1 MKYNLGCGSDYRFG
15 WVNVDREPLAAPDVV
30 WDLGRFPW
38 PFETDSADE
47 VAMIHL
53 LDEMPSGVLP
63 RLMQE
68 LYRICRNGAKLT
80 LRNTDP
86 RHSDAA
92 LKPPGAGGIAP
103 TAFQSYDLAVV
114 EDWLARGQRHTPSS
128 VYAAVDFATRST
140 TTLLDPRWAQAIQ
153 DGALQGEAL
162 STAML
167 GQNNVVA
174 CSETVLEARKPF
186 APGRSLA
193 EADALVLARYGGL
206 GDVLMVLSACR
217 AIKSV
222 SDRPIYFLT
231 APAFRDFAAL
241 CPFVDRVFTAE
252 DDVRAHAATRGHATL
267 KVLDLAPVRFGI
279 SRLHQVDAYL
289 EALNLSPDDGAKGL
303 AIDLPRAAEPSV
315 AAMRLAALPRTAK
328 RVVLHAGLSDP
339 NRTFPAAFW
348 GDLADHCLAQGHAVI
363 AIGRN
368 HGPDGKGA
376 ERFTDP
382 RILDLGDALD
392 LAGSLEVLR
401 ASDLLV
407 SADSGPIQL
416 AGASDIGIIGLYTTV
431 GGEKRLPYRRGSFRH
446 RAAAVGPD
454 CAFSPCYRWMS
465 DPGTVADFGRISGV
479 GTDDVH
485 GLFSRWC
492 VTPEPYACTREAS
505 MADKVKALIPAMLAQ
520 DELLACMPSA
530 ETPLRRSA

>member
-1 MKYNLGCGSDYRFG
+1 MKYNLGCGGDYRFG
-15 WVNVDREPLAAPDVV
+15 WINVDCQAAVAPDVM
-30 WDLGRFPW
+30 WDLGQFPW

-53 LDEMPSGVLP
+53 LDEMPSGLLP
-63 RLMQE
+63 RVMQE
-68 LYRICRNGAKLT
+68 LYRICRSGAKLT

-86 RHSDAA
+86 RHADAA
-92 LKPPGAGGIAP
+92 LKPPGSGGIAP

-114 EDWLARGQRHTPSS
+114 EDWLARGQGHTPSGL
-128 VYAAVDFATRST
+128 YAAVDFATRST
-140 TTLLDPRWAQAIQ
+140 TTLLDPRWAHAVQG
-153 DGALQGEAL
+153 GALQGEAL
-162 STAML
+162 SAAML

-193 EADALVLARYGGL
+193 EADALVLARFGGL
-206 GDVLMVLSACR
+206 GDVLMALSACR
-217 AIKSV
+217 AIRSV
-222 SDRPIYFLT
+222 SDRPIYLLT

-241 CPFVDRVFTAE
+241 CPFVDRVLTTE
-252 DDVRAHAATRGHATL
+252 DEVRDHAAARGHKAL
-267 KVLDLAPVRFGI
+267 KVLDLGPVRFGI

-289 EALNLSPDDGAKGL
+289 SALNLSPDDGAKGL
-303 AIDLPRAAEPSV
+303 TIDLPRAAAPSS
-315 AAMRLAALPRTAK
+315 AAKRLAALPRHAR

-348 GDLADHCLAQGHAVI
+348 SDLADHCLARGHAVI
-363 AIGRN
+363 AIGQN
-368 HGPDGKGA
+368 GGLDGRGA
-376 ERFTDP
+376 ERFSDP
-382 RILDLGDALD
+382 RVLDLGDALD

-401 ASDLLV
+401 ASDLLI
-407 SADSGPIQL
+407 SADSGPVQL

-431 GGEKRLPYRRGSFRH
+431 GGEKRLPYRHGSFRH

-454 CAFSPCYRWMS
+454 CPFSPCYRWMS
-465 DPGTVADFGRISGV
+465 DPGTVVDFERISGI
-479 GTDDVH
+479 GADDVP

-505 MADKVKALIPAMLAQ
+505 MGDKVKALIPAMLAQ
-520 DELLACMPSA
+520 VDADRSMDPVRLSA
-530 ETPLRRSA
+530 